1 MPVRLCKAPARRAL
15 SFVFSALLL
24 PGLAS
29 AAEQLQDAAQ
39 APAAPSCALSVE
51 GDSGPTE
58 LDKFLGRVIYVDF
71 WASWCGPCR
80 QSFPFM
86 NQLQTEFG
94 EQGLTVL
101 AINLDEE
108 AADAQSFLAGHPASF
123 KVAGG
128 ANQECASSFH
138 VEAMPSSYLI
148 DRAGKVRYIH
158 HGFRAGDA
166 ELLRGLTAS
175 LMAEPVATP

>member
-1 MPVRLCKAPARRAL
+1 MPSALCKVTSRL
-15 SFVFSALLL
+15 SFACSVLLL
-24 PGLAS
+24 PALAG
-29 AAEQLQDAAQ
+29 AAEQLLIATQ
-39 APAAPSCALSVE
+39 APAAPSCALTMQAE
-51 GDSGPTE
+51 QGPSG
-58 LDKFLGRVIYVDF
+58 LDKFRGQVIYVDF

-86 NQLQTEFG
+86 NQLHTEFAD
-94 EQGLTVL
+94 QDLAVV

-108 AADAQSFLAGHPASF
+108 AADVQTFLAAHPANF
-123 KVAGG
+123 KVASG
-128 ANQECASSFH
+128 ANQECAASFH

-166 ELLRGLTAS
+166 ELLRRLTAS
-175 LMAEPVATP
+175 LVAEPNAAP